1 MDELSA
7 TLKARE
13 FVNKVNPTAIPA
25 SMAAYAGHIGAT
37 IKKAYDLGD
46 AEDGFSAMKPNGN
59 YGICVNGNQ
68 TDERQRFTVCHELAH
83 IVLGLPSE
91 HTSDP
96 SWSYAKRTPNEI
108 LCDVFA
114 AELLLPYK
122 LFRPLVAD
130 QDCALAAVDELAD
143 RFEASVVATGS
154 RFATMTSYPCAF
166 ILAERGK
173 VRFSS
178 RSAKMREARAWIPA
192 RMDLPDGSVAKRR
205 REGDAGVG
213 PEEVDPGIWF
223 EDWNRDGTFFEDARH
238 VRKYDQTITLLWCEV
253 EDLPPAR
260 MESRQREEDEFGLAE
275 LDGILPWPGKSRRRR

>member
-13 FVNKVNPTAIPA
+13 FVNKVNPTAIPP
-25 SMAAYAGHIGAT
+25 SMAAYAGHISAT
-37 IKKAYDLGD
+37 IKKAYDLD
-46 AEDGFSAMKPNGN
+46 DDEDGFSAMKPNGK

-68 TDERQRFTVCHELAH
+68 TEKRQRFTVCHELAH

-122 LFRPLVAD
+122 SFRPLVAD
-130 QDCALAAVDELAD
+130 QDCSLEAVDELAD
-143 RFEASVVATGS
+143 RFEASVIATGS
-154 RFATMTSYPCAF
+154 RFATMTSNPCAF
-166 ILAERGK
+166 VLAERSK

-178 RSAKMREARAWIPA
+178 RSAKMREARAWIA
-192 RMDLPDGSVAKRR
+192 TRMDLPDGSVAKRR
-205 REGDAGVG
+205 REGDIGVG

-223 EDWNRDGTFFEDARH
+223 EDWDRGGTLFEDARY
-238 VRKYDQTITLLWCEV
+238 VAKYDQTIALLWFEE
-253 EDLPPAR
+253 EDLSPAR
-260 MESRQREEDEFGLAE
+260 VERRQQEEEEFGLAE
-275 LDGILPWPGKSRRRR
+275 LDGILPWPGKNRRRR